1 MAAYSA
7 PDINSYVTERD
18 LILRSN
24 NNDPVIVSVSS
35 TNLKAGTPMP
45 WLNRITAGG
54 SGNGGTNYTGS
65 PASYDNFNAC
75 VVTGTNKQVFTTSV
89 IEKNQMAEMAVDNG
103 LQMFPNPAGSFVNL
117 SFVPVVKGAVT
128 LRVYT
133 ADGALKHNIH
143 QGLLEANQLYTKRI
157 DTQSWPKGIY
167 TIQLTLKD
175 QVINRK
181 LVIIR

>member
-7 PDINSYVTERD
+7 LPGPVYVDYIQLENTLNR
-18 LILRSN
+18 
-24 NNDPVIVSVSS
+24 PIVAMSS
-35 TNLKAGTPMP
+35 SSDKAGTPVP
-45 WLNRITAGG
+45 WKSRITAGG
-54 SGNGGTNYTGS
+54 TGNGGTNYTGS
-65 PASYDNFNAC
+65 PSNNDNFSAC
-75 VVTGTNKQVFTTSV
+75 VISSN
-89 IEKNQMAEMAVDNG
+89 NG
-103 LQMFPNPAGSFVNL
+103 QQIRTPFIVSKEFKEQSANINELVVFPNPAGSFVNL

-133 ADGALKHNIH
+133 ADGALTKNIY
-143 QGLLEANQLYTKRI
+143 QGLAEANQLYTKRI